1 MWAKLKCPQKK
12 LFLIKCIHTLIWF
25 IFVIMIMYILWS
37 GITGNS
43 SRTSWLAVG
52 AVSAECLV
60 LALFRGRCP
69 LTLIARKFSVSTKEN
84 FDIFLPEWLARHNK
98 LIFGLL
104 FFTGIIL
111 MLIRL

>member
-1 MWAKLKCPQKK
+1 MLQTKLLLVK
-12 LFLIKCIHTLIWF
+12 LLHTLIWF
-25 IFVIMIMYILWS
+25 AFVILIMYILWS
-37 GITGNS
+37 GITGHI

-60 LALFRGRCP
+60 LVLFRGRCP
-69 LTLIARKFSVSTKEN
+69 LTLIARKYTVAAKDN

-104 FFTGIIL
+104 FFTGLIL
-111 MLIRL
+111 MLVRQ